1 MDRYLVELDA
11 PGLAHR
17 GTVIRYGHWG
27 RPVVVFP
34 SEAGRAWDYENN
46 GMVAAVQPLIDAGRI
61 KLYCVDSF
69 DRYTWSDSWLP
80 LEERARRHGAYA
92 SWITEQVAGFIGAD
106 TPGAGDA
113 IVTGCSLGAYQALQ
127 FALTRADLFPVAIC
141 LSGNYDPTT
150 WRAWGDRGDAA
161 YFANP
166 THYVP
171 NLGGDHL
178 DWLRSR
184 FFGILVAGQGA
195 WETHPTGAL
204 PSTRHMGHLLAQKG
218 LNHELQ
224 LWGHDVSH
232 DWHWWQRQIA
242 EYLPRFC

>member
-1 MDRYLVELDA
+1 MDRYQVELDA

-46 GMVAAVQPLIDAGRI
+46 GMVAAVQPLIDEGRI

-80 LEERARRHGAYA
+80 LEERARRHGAYV
-92 SWITEQVAGFIGAD
+92 SWITDQVAGFIGAD
-106 TPGAGDA
+106 TPGAGEA
-113 IVTGCSLGAYQALQ
+113 VVTGCSLGAYHALQ
-127 FALTRADLFPVAIC
+127 FSLTRADLFPVAIC
-141 LSGNYDPTT
+141 LSGNYDPTS

-204 PSTRHMGHLLAQKG
+204 PSTRHMGHLLAEKG

>member
-80 LEERARRHGAYA
+80 LEERARRHGTYA

-106 TPGAGDA
+106 TPGAGNA
-113 IVTGCSLGAYQALQ
+113 IVTGCSLGAYHALQ

-204 PSTRHMGHLLAQKG
+204 PSTRHMGHLLAEKG